1 MRELLCTKIT
11 HEFAQAF
18 GMAKIIRSLM
28 MSSNNL
34 NELQMWRV
42 FMVGKTQMFLSF
54 NNVVIK
60 INPDHTIKY
69 LKQ

>member
-11 HEFAQAF
+11 HEFAWAF

-42 FMVGKTQMFLSF
+42 FMVGKNIDAF
-54 NNVVIK
+54 I
-60 INPDHTIKY
+60 I
-69 LKQ
+69 